1 MVAGLTPGMALRDV
15 VFAAGLGMLLC
26 VGYALFGLA
35 TGYGR
40 AARFAADFLVL
51 TVGALLLRSAA
62 MSRFYAGV
70 VRWYTLLACVG
81 AFCLCN
87 ALMGPVT
94 RRLRLQLGAPVC
106 GLVEHL
112 WRPLRANAVRAGKVW
127 RGRMLEKREDRRA
140 RRRKNQK
147 LRLPNAGQVLYNSNN
162 GAKLSADPQPGTM
175 QTKKHRRG
183 RSR

>member
-1 MVAGLTPGMALRDV
+1 MVAGLTPGMALRDI

-26 VGYALFGLA
+26 AGCALFGLA
-35 TGYGR
+35 AGYGR
-40 AARFAADFLVL
+40 AARFAADLLVL
-51 TVGALLLRSAA
+51 AVGALLLRSAA

-87 ALMGPVT
+87 ALAEPVV
-94 RRLRLQLGAPVC
+94 RRLRLRLGAPVRS
-106 GLVEHL
+106 LTEHV
-112 WRPLRANAVRAGKVW
+112 WKPLRANVVRMGTVW
-127 RGRMLEKREDRRA
+127 RGKRPEERNERRA
-140 RRRKNQK
+140 RRRKKQK

-162 GAKLSADPQPGTM
+162 GGTLSEELKPGAV
-175 QTKKHRRG
+175 QKERRRRG